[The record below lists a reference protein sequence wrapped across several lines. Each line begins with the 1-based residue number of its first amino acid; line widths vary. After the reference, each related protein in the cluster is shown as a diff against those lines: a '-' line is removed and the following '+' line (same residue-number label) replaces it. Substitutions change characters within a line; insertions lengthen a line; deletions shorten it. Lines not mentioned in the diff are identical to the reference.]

1 MEKRKTM
8 GGGNMIK
15 VNVKTRY
22 SNGQLD
28 TSTILNKTDALKLVS
43 HRLENSYVVYTNSKN
58 NI

>member
-1 MEKRKTM
+1 M

-43 HRLENSYVVYTNSKN
+43 HRLENSYVVYIQIVKTTYKE
-58 NI
+58 